1 MTIEID
7 LGTLE
12 SRLAVIGLTG
22 LRRLSGGA
30 SSLSYVGT
38 ATVDG
43 ISRPVV
49 VKAAPPGL
57 EPVRN
62 RDVLRQAS
70 MLRRLAATEVPVP
83 TVLWEDPG
91 DPPEVPP
98 VFVMSFVPGASFE
111 PLFDRDGDGGG
122 DPDDGGDPAVVAD
135 RMLDAARTLAAL
147 HRLSPAA
154 LGLADEPQVG
164 LADEVRRWTRALGT
178 VDPTLVPGWER
189 VAEAL
194 LATEPAAI
202 APAVVHGDFRLGN
215 LLASGPTV
223 TAVIDW
229 EIWSVGD
236 PRVDLGWFLINA
248 DPATYG
254 RRTRYAEALPAP
266 ADLAATYAERLGRDV
281 PALDWFQA
289 FACFKSA
296 ATWSLIVKHSR
307 RRPAPDPMA
316 EELAGALPGLLTR
329 AADLLG

>member
-7 LGTLE
+7 LSTLE

-30 SSLSYVGT
+30 SSLSYAGT

-43 ISRPVV
+43 ISRAVV

-70 MLRRLAATEVPVP
+70 LLHRLAATAVPVP

-98 VFVMSFVPGASFE
+98 VFVMSFVPGSSFE
-111 PLFDRDGDGGG
+111 PLFDRDGG
-122 DPDDGGDPAVVAD
+122 DDRDDPAVVAD
-135 RMLDAARTLAAL
+135 RMLDAARALAAL
-147 HRLSPAA
+147 HRLDPAA
-154 LGLADEPQVG
+154 LGLADEPRVG
-164 LADEVRRWTRALGT
+164 LTDEVRRWTRALGT
-178 VDPTLVPGWER
+178 VDATLVPGWEA
-189 VAEAL
+189 VAKAL
-194 LATEPAAI
+194 LATEPAA
-202 APAVVHGDFRLGN
+202 ARPAVVHGDFRLGN
-215 LLASGPTV
+215 LLATGPAV

-248 DPATYG
+248 DPATYR
-254 RRTRYAEALPAP
+254 RRTRYAAALPTP
-266 ADLAATYAERLGRDV
+266 ADLAAAYAEHLGRDV
-281 PALDWFQA
+281 PALGWFQA
-289 FACFKSA
+289 LACFKSA

-316 EELAGALPGLLTR
+316 EEVAGALPGLLTR

>member
-1 MTIEID
+1 MVTIDID

-12 SRLAVIGLTG
+12 ARLAVIGLTG

-43 ISRPVV
+43 VPRRVV
-49 VKAAPPGL
+49 VKAAPAGL

-70 MLRRLAATEVPVP
+70 LLRRLAATDVPVP
-83 TVLWEDPG
+83 DVLWEDPG

-111 PLFDRDGDGGG
+111 PLFDDDGD
-122 DPDDGGDPAVVAD
+122 DDAPAVVAG
-135 RMLDAARTLAAL
+135 RLRDAARTLAAL
-147 HRLSPAA
+147 HRLDPAA
-154 LGLADEPQVG
+154 LGLADEPRVS

-178 VDPTLVPGWER
+178 VDASLVPGWEA
-189 VAEAL
+189 VAKAL
-194 LATEPAAI
+194 LATEPAAA

-248 DPATYG
+248 DPATYR
-254 RRTRYAEALPAP
+254 RRTRHAGSLPAP
-266 ADLAATYAERLGRDV
+266 DDLAATYAEHLGRAM
-281 PALDWFQA
+281 PALAWFQA
-289 FACFKSA
+289 LACFKSA

-307 RRPAPDPMA
+307 RRAAPDPMA
-316 EELAGALPGLLTR
+316 EQVAGVLPALLTR
-329 AADLLG
+329 AAELLA